1 MDYLVH
7 INGRDYVVGE
17 NAIEGLRSSLL
28 GAASG
33 GGGFVEIPHP
43 TAAGTAALVLPESA
57 VWIEPVPGAVVA
69 DDASFMPDIAFV
81 DVEAP
86 QR

>member
-7 INGRDYVVGE
+7 INGRDFVVGE

-28 GAASG
+28 GAASA
-33 GGGFVEIPHP
+33 GGGFVELPHP

-57 VWIEPVPGAVVA
+57 VWIEPVPGEVVA
-69 DDASFMPDIAFV
+69 DEAGFVPDIAFV
-81 DVEAP
+81 DVEVP